1 MTIITQPPMTT
12 AAANEANSHAISHDE
27 GGREGANQDEGKE
40 GPKEKSR
47 TGSKERKRKMPS
59 LNHSHAP
66 PRPRG
71 AQPSSL
77 KSNAQNPIPLAFSL
91 SLSFQHIRQS

>member
-1 MTIITQPPMTT
+1 MKQIVMRYLMMR
-12 AAANEANSHAISHDE
+12 E

-66 PRPRG
+66 PRRALLPHGQRAKPHSIG
-71 AQPSSL
+71 VL
-77 KSNAQNPIPLAFSL
+77 SL
-91 SLSFQHIRQS
+91 SLSHSNTSVSVSRSWCIARLYLFAR

>member
-1 MTIITQPPMTT
+1 MNQ
-12 AAANEANSHAISHDE
+12 ERKEE
-27 GGREGANQDEGKE
+27 GRKE
-40 GPKEKSR
+40 GEVPDHR
-47 TGSKERKRKMPS
+47 TTGSKERKRKMPS

-91 SLSFQHIRQS
+91 SPSLSHSNTSVSRSSCIVRLYLFAR